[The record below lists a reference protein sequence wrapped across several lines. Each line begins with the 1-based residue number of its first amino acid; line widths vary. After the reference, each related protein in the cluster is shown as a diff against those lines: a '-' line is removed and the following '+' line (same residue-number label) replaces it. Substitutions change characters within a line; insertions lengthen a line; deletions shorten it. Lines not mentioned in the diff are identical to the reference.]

1 MINKEILK
9 HDLETIINKGKN
21 NKGDLLHRKWGI
33 VDEISN
39 KYGIFSFYEITNHL
53 ENKLDLE
60 YTIDLIIK
68 EILLDIF
75 KEEGVEI
82 DIENKDKSDIRDYI
96 RLINQVYQLN
106 ISDEKI
112 NNVYKNMSLYTDNEK
127 YKLFITHNKIILSQ
141 AII

>member
-9 HDLETIINKGKN
+9 NDLETIINRGKN
-21 NKGDLLHRKWGI
+21 SKGDLLHRKWGI

-75 KEEGVEI
+75 KDDGVEI
-82 DIENKDKSDIRDYI
+82 DIENKDKSDIKDYI

-141 AII
+141 AK

>member
-9 HDLETIINKGKN
+9 NDLETIINRGKN
-21 NKGDLLHRKWGI
+21 SKGDLLHRKWGI

-75 KEEGVEI
+75 KDDGVEI
-82 DIENKDKSDIRDYI
+82 DIENKDKSDIKDYI

-112 NNVYKNMSLYTDNEK
+112 NNVYKNMSLYIDNEK

-141 AII
+141 AK

>member
-1 MINKEILK
+1 MVNKEILK
-9 HDLETIINKGKN
+9 NDLETIINRGKN
-21 NKGDLLHRKWGI
+21 SKGDLLHRKWGI

-141 AII
+141 AK

>member
-9 HDLETIINKGKN
+9 NDLETIINRGKN
-21 NKGDLLHRKWGI
+21 SKGDLLHRKWGI

-75 KEEGVEI
+75 KDDGVEI
-82 DIENKDKSDIRDYI
+82 DIENKDKSDIKDYI

-127 YKLFITHNKIILSQ
+127 YKLFITHKKIILSQ
-141 AII
+141 AK